1 VKELENH
8 RRVLGILHL
17 LWVGFA
23 VVLVG
28 AATVFIAASGMLGD
42 LTNEVWVPVAVSSTI
57 AAMIMGMI
65 VLFFLPSLIGGYG
78 ILRGRPWARYWLM
91 IAAVLNLLVIPFGTA
106 LAIYTLWV
114 TLARTTT
121 EVSITGT

>member
-1 VKELENH
+1 MNELENH

-28 AATVFIAASGMLGD
+28 AGAVFVVLSGMLRD
-42 LTNEVWVPVAVSSTI
+42 LTSEVWLPMAVSSTI
-57 AAMIMGMI
+57 TAVIAGMI
-65 VLFFLPSLIGGYG
+65 VLFFFPSLIGGYG
-78 ILRGRPWARYWLM
+78 ILRGRPWARIWLM
-91 IAAVLNLLVIPFGTA
+91 TAAVLNLPVFPFGTA

-114 TLARTTT
+114 TWPKAVT
-121 EVSITGT
+121 EISITGT